1 MGRRLAGLLCRLRVM
16 LERGRETTGMVLKH
30 MIEVEGQRIARR
42 VCEGRGEI
50 IPKCVA
56 GVVAR
61 VKSRRKKSLVFT
73 LVCLL
78 KVAQEKVTCLYTRLS
93 SKSRAGKS
101 RLSLH
106 SSVF

>member
-1 MGRRLAGLLCRLRVM
+1 MGCRLARLRCRLRVM

-30 MIEVEGQRIARR
+30 MIEDSKGECVREG
-42 VCEGRGEI
+42 GKI

-73 LVCLL
+73 LVCLH
-78 KVAQEKVTCLYTRLS
+78 T
-93 SKSRAGKS
+93 S
-101 RLSLH
+101 RLNAS
-106 SSVF
+106 